1 MGDEALRRRR
11 QPVRVRGGQVRWPG
25 AAAALALLLALAAC
39 SGPGGDRNDRAGTTT
54 GRLVAGAGGPTRPGA
69 VWSSGPRSGPRRGD
83 GGAVLA
89 EIRAARQPGYDRLVF
104 EFEGGLPGY
113 QARYVGQ
120 VTTAGGERLD
130 LQGGAVLLLSF
141 DGASGGDA
149 GASSQDLRP
158 GFGSLKQVRLVDQGG
173 GRLRFA
179 VGVEAVA
186 GYLAHDL
193 TSPDRVIID
202 VAA

>member
-1 MGDEALRRRR
+1 VTR
-11 QPVRVRGGQVRWPG
+11 PG
-25 AAAALALLLALAAC
+25 AAAALALLVALAAC
-39 SGPGGDRNDRAGTTT
+39 TGGGDRDGQGTAG
-54 GRLVAGAGGPTRPGA
+54 GGQPVSAGGPTRPDA
-69 VWSSGPRSGPRRGD
+69 VWSSGPQSRARPGGGD
-83 GGAVLA
+83 AVLS
-89 EIRAARQPGYDRLVF
+89 EVRAARQPGYDRLVF

-149 GASSQDLRP
+149 GATSQDLRP